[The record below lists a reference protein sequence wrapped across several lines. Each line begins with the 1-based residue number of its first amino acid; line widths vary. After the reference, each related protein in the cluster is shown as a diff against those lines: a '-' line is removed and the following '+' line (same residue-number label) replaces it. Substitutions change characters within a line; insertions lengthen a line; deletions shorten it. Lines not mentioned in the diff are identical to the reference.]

1 MNDRTDNDDAATNTI
16 SAMRRRAEAVVRQKL
31 RLSPETTAE
40 VSHEAMQHTL
50 HQLQVHQI
58 ELEMQNEE
66 LRLTQLQLDTERARY
81 FDLYD
86 LAPVGYCTVSEQGLI
101 LEANIMAAKLLGV
114 SRHDLVQQR
123 VSRFIVKEHQDR
135 FYLQRK
141 QLIESGEPQSCELQM
156 VKPDGTQFWTHLA
169 ATVETRS
176 DEVIVLRMVI
186 SDITERKLAEIELAR
201 LNQAMK
207 EKNIDLERATR
218 IAEKANLAKSAFLSN
233 MSHELRTP
241 LHAILGFTQLI
252 ESGSPPPT
260 PDQKI
265 SIEQIL
271 RAGWYLL
278 ELIDEILNLAAVE
291 SGKLSLSLEPT
302 SLDEVMREC
311 HAMIEPQALSR
322 HISISYCPFEIEQCV
337 SADPIRLKQVFINLL
352 SNAIKYNKVGG
363 TVAVTFNTVSRE
375 RIRIYI
381 QDSGAG
387 LPAEK
392 LLALFQPFNRLGQ
405 EGGQQQGT
413 GIGLALSKRLTELM
427 GGTIGVEST
436 VGKGSTFWVELALAS
451 PPVTIGHAA
460 SHVTTQAAAVPDARL
475 RTLLYVEDNP
485 ANLMLIEN
493 LIARRPNMRLLSASN
508 ASRGIDIARSAQ
520 PDVILMDIS
529 LPGMGG
535 LQALRLLAK
544 DPLTAHIPIIA
555 LSANAIPAHVAEG
568 LKAGFFRYLTKPIR
582 IDEFMEVL
590 DAALKSTQAI
600 SGRLRLHSR

>member
-31 RLSPETTAE
+31 RLSPETTAA

-241 LHAILGFTQLI
+241 LHAILGLMQLI

-260 PDQKI
+260 RDQKNRESHCTSSQYTFAMCNLLRTGFYI
-265 SIEQIL
+265 SHFPLSRVGNVSLQ
-271 RAGWYLL
+271 
-278 ELIDEILNLAAVE
+278 
-291 SGKLSLSLEPT
+291 KLSVINI
-302 SLDEVMREC
+302 VMYA
-311 HAMIEPQALSR
+311 AM
-322 HISISYCPFEIEQCV
+322 
-337 SADPIRLKQVFINLL
+337 
-352 SNAIKYNKVGG
+352 
-363 TVAVTFNTVSRE
+363 
-375 RIRIYI
+375 
-381 QDSGAG
+381 
-387 LPAEK
+387 
-392 LLALFQPFNRLGQ
+392 
-405 EGGQQQGT
+405 
-413 GIGLALSKRLTELM
+413 
-427 GGTIGVEST
+427 
-436 VGKGSTFWVELALAS
+436 
-451 PPVTIGHAA
+451 
-460 SHVTTQAAAVPDARL
+460 
-475 RTLLYVEDNP
+475 
-485 ANLMLIEN
+485 
-493 LIARRPNMRLLSASN
+493 
-508 ASRGIDIARSAQ
+508 
-520 PDVILMDIS
+520 
-529 LPGMGG
+529 
-535 LQALRLLAK
+535 
-544 DPLTAHIPIIA
+544 
-555 LSANAIPAHVAEG
+555 
-568 LKAGFFRYLTKPIR
+568 
-582 IDEFMEVL
+582 
-590 DAALKSTQAI
+590 
-600 SGRLRLHSR
+600 